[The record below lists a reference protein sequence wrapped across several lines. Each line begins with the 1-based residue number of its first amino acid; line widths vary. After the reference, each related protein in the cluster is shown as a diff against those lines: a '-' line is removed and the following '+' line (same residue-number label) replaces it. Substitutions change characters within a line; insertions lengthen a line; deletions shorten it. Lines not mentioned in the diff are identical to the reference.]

1 VFRHLLATSA
11 VFFAVSAAAYGQA
24 KPAKPV
30 EPAQPAAAP
39 SEKETQS
46 LNLTAYAELLRS
58 DIRTQ
63 KIAIITEV
71 MGFTEAE
78 DAAFWPIYR
87 EYDKEMSAL
96 GDERVAM
103 IADYA
108 QHYNDLTDAVADK
121 LALKALDL
129 QSRRQAAE
137 ARFYDRIKKALPPKT
152 ALRALQVEHQL
163 LLLIDLQIVSSLP
176 VASK

>member
-1 VFRHLLATSA
+1 MVRHLLTTFT
-11 VFFAVSAAAYGQA
+11 VVLAVSAAAYGQA
-24 KPAKPV
+24 QPVKPTKPAP
-30 EPAQPAAAP
+30 PAAS

-96 GDERVAM
+96 GDERVAL

-108 QHYNDLTDAVADK
+108 QHYNDLTDATADK
-121 LALKALDL
+121 LALKAFDL

-137 ARFYDRIKKALPPKT
+137 ARLYDRIKKALPAKT
-152 ALRALQVEHQL
+152 AFRAMQVEHQL
-163 LLLIDLQIVSSLP
+163 LLLIDLQIASSLP
-176 VASK
+176 VAR